1 MEGEILLAALSAPA
15 VEASHGCSA
24 ISKGG
29 QLIRTMFFWRKAIT
43 GAVAGVAGQPVPLI
57 NLAFCQLD
65 R

>member
-1 MEGEILLAALSAPA
+1 MEGEILFAALSAPV
-15 VEASHGCSA
+15 VEASRSCSA

-29 QLIRTMFFWRKAIT
+29 QLIRTILLWRKAIT

-65 R
+65 W